1 MAELSFKVR
10 ADYEKVAKLREEI
23 AKLEAQMKN
32 FGRNTSDSEV
42 KTVEAQLAAMTRQ
55 YEEMTKKIAE
65 AEAEYDAMAKKMTD
79 KAKDIAAAQDKIVQQ
94 AAKSTASQNAV
105 LTPVIDQSIEAQ
117 AKAYDELKSE
127 IDAIA
132 GSKTNL
138 VNQMLSEQNAI
149 RLINAEI
156 KLLND
161 IQKENG
167 SLTAAQRERLNQL
180 NGSLLNHKEA
190 LSEVRQSLTNYVK
203 LENAAEG
210 SMNEISQSLSRMIM
224 VYRDLS
230 ESERESPFG
239 KELLA
244 SIHQADEK
252 LKELDATIGNHQRNV
267 GNYGS
272 QWNGLNMSIQQ
283 LGRELPALAY
293 GPKVFFSAI
302 SNNLPILADEIKRAR
317 SEYDAMVAAG
327 EKGTPVW
334 KQIGGSILSWQM
346 ALTVGITLLTMYGD
360 KIIEWGQKLIQG
372 SRGITSVE
380 KATKKLNKAMA
391 EGAKEAA
398 AEVVQLKVLEKVA
411 TDTARSDDERNKA
424 AKKVLE
430 TLHESVNATN
440 IMKVKNGEYAT
451 SIDGVTASLI
461 KQAQAQAAME
471 KIQEQYTKVIDAQS
485 KLAKKEAKGVTWWDR
500 IMSPVGAE
508 TGEEGYEDKIENLKG
523 KVEKAQADFNV
534 WLESF
539 VGGFDFDNIFGE
551 TSNADLHN
559 YLADSLAEIEQITK
573 MQADYVKEKAKS
585 AQDMEYAVEQA
596 RIDAMKDGYV
606 KTRAQRLLN
615 NKKELED
622 IERQKQ
628 DYIDRVVEQEK
639 AIFDAQEEQR
649 SKNDEK
655 YKKQTF
661 NRSEAEAKVDTAS
674 YDRLAEQ
681 TRQRQ
686 AAAEDEYV
694 EGLYNQY
701 QSYQDKKKELEKS
714 YLDDFLALNTE
725 FILTGDEKYARSIE
739 ERRKA
744 YVKAMNQLEEDFNTD
759 EYQLIFGDPERMTS
773 ATIDKALE
781 AARKKMA
788 QLDKEADPETFQALS
803 EAITRLENARDNNP
817 FRGWDTSVMGV
828 AQRLHQIRNIRKD
841 IAEYEAQGNTKAK
854 KYAEGEL
861 ERAKK
866 DLNRALIG
874 TGVAQFG
881 NALST
886 AAASM
891 KEVAAASGDIHLEQ
905 QAEALEKASGFVS
918 SVASGAA
925 SGSWIGAIVNG
936 ATSLMD
942 MLISSITES
951 KVVAAEAKKAY
962 ENYLDEI
969 ARSKRQIN
977 DEDYETIFGVRA
989 LDKVIDATRLAEEAW
1004 EDYEEAI
1011 KSTGETYSI
1020 QGKKYWQSSLGEML
1034 VFEGA
1039 NPDKIWSQD
1048 KFDKIP
1054 TLSEK
1059 FEGLLD
1065 EKGMIKDL
1073 EKAKA
1078 ILQEYSQYSGEE
1090 WYEALSDATAALE
1103 DYEKNVK
1110 VVDSYLSSMF
1120 SNMGDE
1126 IVGAIMRGDDALEAL
1141 QSSVGDVFANI
1152 AKQLITELMISD
1164 DFIEKYRQK
1173 WRTAMATQDNIADD
1187 AEVAKEMAEEFE
1199 KNITDAQKVWE
1210 EIQRIAEEKGI
1221 EMNLGGETQQ
1231 QASSKGYQ
1239 TLSED
1244 TGNELVGR
1252 ALAQYESNLRM
1263 EEAMRLTK
1271 ESVDIMAASQVQMR
1285 DIAAESRALIADSYL
1300 ELQQIREN
1308 TGAIIKPIKNL
1319 SEKIDKWDTK
1329 IMGL

>member
-94 AAKSTASQNAV
+94 ASKTAASQNAV
-105 LTPVIDQSIEAQ
+105 LTPVIDQSIAAQ

-203 LENAAEG
+203 LENAATG
-210 SMNEISQSLSRMIM
+210 SMNEISQSLSRMRM

-252 LKELDATIGNHQRNV
+252 IKELDATIGNHQRNV

-327 EKGTPVW
+327 EKGTPIW

-372 SRGITSVE
+372 SKGVISTE
-380 KATKKLNKAMA
+380 KAVKKLNKAMA

-440 IMKVKNGEYAT
+440 VMKVKNGEYAT

-471 KIQEQYTKVIDAQS
+471 KIQEQYAKVIDAQS
-485 KLAKKEAKGVTWWDR
+485 KLAKKEAKDANLWDWLW
-500 IMSPVGAE
+500 SDVGKDKE
-508 TGEEGYEDKIENLKG
+508 SGKEENVEKLKAR
-523 KVEKAQADFNV
+523 VEKAQADFNV

-539 VGGFDFDNIFGE
+539 VDGFEFDDIFGH
-551 TSNADLHN
+551 TSNADLNN

-573 MQADYVKEKAKS
+573 MQADYAKEKAKS

-628 DYIDRVVEQEK
+628 DYIDRIVEQEK

-649 SKNDEK
+649 AKNNEN
-655 YKKQTF
+655 YKKRTF
-661 NRSEAEAKVDTAS
+661 NRAESEAKVDTSS

-694 EGLYNQY
+694 EGLYKQY

-725 FILTGDEKYARSIE
+725 FILTGDEKYKRSIE

-744 YVKAMNQLEEDFNTD
+744 YVKAMNQLEEDFGTD
-759 EYQLIFGDPERMTS
+759 EYKLIFGDPERMTS

-781 AARKKMA
+781 AARKKMS

-803 EAITRLENARDNNP
+803 EAIARLEDARDNNP
-817 FRGWDTSVMGV
+817 FQGWDTSVMGV

-841 IAEYEAQGNTKAK
+841 IKQYEEEGNTKAK
-854 KYAEGEL
+854 EASEAEL
-861 ERAKK
+861 QKAKK
-866 DLNRALIG
+866 DLTKALVG

-881 NALST
+881 DALTT

-891 KEVAAASGDIHLEQ
+891 REVAAASGDIHLEQ
-905 QAEALEKASGFVS
+905 QAEALEKAGGFIS

-925 SGSWIGAIVNG
+925 SGGWVGAIIGG
-936 ATSLMD
+936 ATSLMN
-942 MLISSITES
+942 MLVSSITES

-962 ENYLDEI
+962 EDYLDEI
-969 ARSKRQIN
+969 AKSKRQIK

-989 LDKVIDATRLAEEAW
+989 LEKVVDAAEAAKKAR
-1004 EDYEEAI
+1004 EDYQKAMEVSVGNPQSGRGYAKGLENL
-1011 KSTGETYSI
+1011 TLPD
-1020 QGKKYWQSSLGEML
+1020 GKKLKDEFKDIFEWEENGRGQGQVSGLDLENAKALLKTYRDTEQSSAE
-1034 VFEGA
+1034 
-1039 NPDKIWSQD
+1039 WY
-1048 KFDKIP
+1048 
-1054 TLSEK
+1054 
-1059 FEGLLD
+1059 
-1065 EKGMIKDL
+1065 KGL
-1073 EKAKA
+1073 EKAV
-1078 ILQEYSQYSGEE
+1078 
-1090 WYEALSDATAALE
+1090 AALE
-1103 DYEKNVK
+1103 DYQNNMK
-1110 VVDSYLSSMF
+1110 VVDGYLTSLF
-1120 SNMGDE
+1120 SN
-1126 IVGAIMRGDDALEAL
+1126 VGSELADAIMQGNDALDVLEQNA
-1141 QSSVGDVFANI
+1141 GNVFASI
-1152 AKQLITELMISD
+1152 AKDMIMGTLMSTE
-1164 DFIEKYRQK
+1164 FIEGYKKRL
-1173 WRTAMATQDNIADD
+1173 REAMATKDAADD
-1187 AEVAKEMAEEFE
+1187 ASVLEDFVKEMKGNITVAKE
-1199 KNITDAQKVWE
+1199 KWD
-1210 EIQRIAEEKGI
+1210 EIKKIAEEYDIDMSGT
-1221 EMNLGGETQQ
+1221 EAASQQ
-1231 QASSKGYQ
+1231 EASSRGYQ

-1271 ESVDIMAASQVQMR
+1271 ESVDIMAANQVQIR